1 MTLEEYQQRSRVTAL
16 YPDAGNNFVYPT
28 LGLVGE
34 AGETADKIKKV
45 IRDNAGV
52 MTDEVKVEIGKEL
65 GDVLWYI
72 AQLATELKLDLNDI
86 AQQNLEKLL
95 SRKARGVISG
105 SGDNR

>member
-1 MTLEEYQQRSRVTAL
+1 MTFEEYQQRSRVTAL

-52 MTDEVKVEIGKEL
+52 MTDEVKIEIGKEL
-65 GDVLWYI
+65 GDVLWY
-72 AQLATELKLDLNDI
+72 I